1 MPQTILT
8 VRQVA
13 AGLHLSVREVVRL
26 AEAKALPG
34 QFVRGQWQFRAGEI
48 SNWIETNLHTLPDR
62 RRRDRHPV
70 ERADLLIS
78 NILTEGSIAIDV
90 MAKTKSSVLRELAVH
105 AAEADEFVDMQSLL
119 ATLQEREA
127 TGSTA
132 LQDGIAVPHPARPF
146 YTNGSLVV
154 ALRTSQGV
162 YFGQRDGGASDLFF
176 LVCCPTHTE
185 HLLVL
190 GRLCRLLID
199 RALQEALRAA
209 QSPREF
215 HDALC
220 AAERALCAE

>member
-13 AGLHLSVREVVRL
+13 AGLHLSIREVVRM

-34 QFVRGQWQFRAGEI
+34 EFVRGQWQFRAGEI
-48 SNWIETNLHTLPDR
+48 SNWIEANLQTLPDR
-62 RRRDRHPV
+62 RRRDKHPV

-78 NILTEGSIAIDV
+78 NILAERSVSVDV
-90 MAKTKSSVLRELAVH
+90 LAKTKSSVLRELAAR
-105 AAEADEFVDMQSLL
+105 AAEADEFVEVQSLL
-119 ATLQEREA
+119 ETLQEREA
-127 TGSTA
+127 AGSTA
-132 LQDGIAVPHPARPF
+132 LQDGIAIPHPARPY
-146 YTNGSLVV
+146 YTNGPLIV
-154 ALRTSQGV
+154 AVRSSQGV
-162 YFGQRDGGASDLFF
+162 FFGQRDGGASDLFF

-199 RALQEALRAA
+199 RALQDALRSA